1 MDNDVGEGLAG
12 DGRGGYTQ
20 GYTREDVSLAAE
32 LGSGASPGTGCL
44 GAITQGPHP
53 STSYCT

>member
-1 MDNDVGEGLAG
+1 MGEGLAG
-12 DGRGGYTQ
+12 DGRGGYSQ